1 MTDANGDPKTSSQ
14 SQPASSE
21 EQTGGPTAASQ
32 DGSARG
38 PGTDSDSTPHRATQY
53 SSGGR
58 GQKRIKGIAESVVS
72 AQAKAYNSVFEA
84 VGAIIIAALMG
95 WFADDY
101 FGTKPRY
108 LIIGVIIGFAAFV
121 LRLMR
126 MAKAYQEA
134 LEAGDHEQQQ
144 QQQQQEQQQQQQQ
157 QQEQK
162 RRDQH
167 QDQGSQKRRESET
180 EER

>member
-1 MTDANGDPKTSSQ
+1 MTNANGDPKTSSQ

-21 EQTGGPTAASQ
+21 EQTVGPTDASQ
-32 DGSARG
+32 HGSARG
-38 PGTDSDSTPHRATQY
+38 PGTDSDSTPNRATQP

-58 GQKRIKGIAESVVS
+58 GQRRIKSVAESVVS

-84 VGAIIIAALMG
+84 VGAIIIAILMG

-144 QQQQQEQQQQQQQ
+144 Q
-157 QQEQK
+157 EQK

-167 QDQGSQKRRESET
+167 QEQGSQNRKESET

>member
-21 EQTGGPTAASQ
+21 EQTGGPSAASQ
-32 DGSARG
+32 DGYARG
-38 PGTDSDSTPHRATQY
+38 PGTDPDSTPHRATQY

-58 GQKRIKGIAESVVS
+58 GQQRIKGIAESAVS
-72 AQAKAYNSVFEA
+72 AQAKVYNSVFEA

-134 LEAGDHEQQQ
+134 LEAGDHEKPRE
-144 QQQQQEQQQQQQQ
+144 QQQEHT
-157 QQEQK
+157 

-167 QDQGSQKRRESET
+167 QDQGSPNRKESET
-180 EER
+180 EDR

>member
-38 PGTDSDSTPHRATQY
+38 PGTDPDSTPHRATQY

-58 GQKRIKGIAESVVS
+58 GQQRIKGIAESAVS

-144 QQQQQEQQQQQQQ
+144 QQQQEQEQQE

-162 RRDQH
+162 QRDRH
-167 QDQGSQKRRESET
+167 LDQGSQNRKESET
-180 EER
+180 EDR